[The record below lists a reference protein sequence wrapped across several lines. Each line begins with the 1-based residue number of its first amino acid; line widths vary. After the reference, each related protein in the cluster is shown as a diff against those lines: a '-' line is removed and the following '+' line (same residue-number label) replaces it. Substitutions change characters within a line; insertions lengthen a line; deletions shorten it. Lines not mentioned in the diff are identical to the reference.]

1 MDRINNLPDEII
13 CHIVSFLSAKE
24 AAFASV
30 LSKRWRNQFNIMLS
44 VEFNDSVNNP
54 TSLSDFLNRVLAL
67 PLSSR
72 IRNFSLKCR
81 KRDLRPQYALVN
93 RCLRNVLKRCVLDL
107 KLSIEAEQGY
117 SLPLEVFTCK
127 TLVKLELGTGFDID
141 ILPEDALL
149 PSLKTL
155 FLDSVKFYDRCGCA
169 FQKLLSAC
177 PVLVELV
184 MREVEWEHWKWSRCV
199 SSPTLERL
207 TISHNF
213 LVDEYDLESVTFDIP
228 SLTYLDY
235 GDFIPEAYPIVNLDS
250 VVEAKL
256 SIILTVEHNW
266 NGNFIRDDA
275 LITGDPTNLIKGL
288 KNVEILNLSS
298 PETTEAFYFFRGAI
312 PVYNNLHHLSITT
325 DNELCWKALPYV
337 LKSAP
342 NLKTLVIRGLLHCNV
357 NSENYDDE
365 ETVCECL
372 SRYSFLWSC
381 PVKVLEITEYGG
393 TKGELEQM
401 KHFLAKLKCLEL
413 LKVGVYAT
421 EPEEKLLHLQV
432 DVLNLPK
439 SSHKC
444 KIRFNL
450 S

>member
-13 CHIVSFLSAKE
+13 CHMVSFLSAKE
-24 AAFASV
+24 ADFASV
-30 LSKRWRNQFNIMLS
+30 LSKRWRNLFNIIS
-44 VEFNDSVNNP
+44 SAEFNDSVSNP
-54 TSLSDFLNRVLAL
+54 TSLSNFLNRVLAM

-81 KRDLRPQYALVN
+81 KLDLRTQYALVN
-93 RCLRNVLKRCVLDL
+93 RCLRNVLKRGVLDL

-141 ILPEDALL
+141 ILPENALL

-155 FLDSVKFYDRCGCA
+155 ILDSVKFYDRCGCA

-207 TISHNF
+207 TISHNL
-213 LVDEYDLESVTFDIP
+213 LVDEYELESITFNTP

-235 GDFIPEAYPIVNLDS
+235 GDFIPEAYSIVNLDS

-275 LITGDPTNLIKGL
+275 LLTGGPTNLIKGL

-298 PETTEAFYFFRGAI
+298 PETTEVSTF
-312 PVYNNLHHLSITT
+312 
-325 DNELCWKALPYV
+325 AL
-337 LKSAP
+337 
-342 NLKTLVIRGLLHCNV
+342 
-357 NSENYDDE
+357 
-365 ETVCECL
+365 
-372 SRYSFLWSC
+372 
-381 PVKVLEITEYGG
+381 
-393 TKGELEQM
+393 
-401 KHFLAKLKCLEL
+401 
-413 LKVGVYAT
+413 
-421 EPEEKLLHLQV
+421 
-432 DVLNLPK
+432 
-439 SSHKC
+439 
-444 KIRFNL
+444 
-450 S
+450 